1 MTRIQQIG
9 DCVSYITRIQQIGDT
24 CYITVQIYYKFVGE
38 THTVGL
44 GKVDSIEIV
53 SNYEY
58 GLKGGAV
65 SCGLNV

>member
-1 MTRIQQIG
+1 MTRIHE
-9 DCVSYITRIQQIGDT
+9 IGDT
-24 CYITVQIYYKFVGE
+24 CYITVHICYKFVGE

-44 GKVDSIEIV
+44 GKVDSIEFV

-65 SCGLNV
+65 SC

>member
-1 MTRIQQIG
+1 MTRIQQIA
-9 DCVSYITRIQQIGDT
+9 DCVSYMTRIHEIGDT
-24 CYITVQIYYKFVGE
+24 CYITVHICYKFVGE

-44 GKVDSIEIV
+44 GKVDSIEFV

-65 SCGLNV
+65 SC